1 MSSSVGQ
8 RNFASSKSRLVA
20 IRHSD
25 ECKKQIA
32 DGDEVRS
39 RSSFVS
45 SAKGKMRTKS
55 AVSGMTRG
63 EPSFDVIKPSV
74 NKEHPDQD
82 LQLENSLGQACLAV
96 EPVHHMTRTPL
107 EGLQT
112 WEKLIIQSEMML
124 NDIEFFTTQQTK
136 SPRKRIFN
144 SSKEFLTVLEE
155 FYYPKEVMNSHD
167 QTIKHKDDLQPIA
180 NRIIGK
186 VKALG
191 ALKVLEK
198 FNQRKFPDIGGAA
211 RVENARRKWGLL
223 RSYVRDLAARKRM
236 RKASMNWTLLRHTV
250 KGMGNLEWSRHD
262 LYVRYGLVPV
272 VTNDGKVIKENMM
285 MSNRPQSLAAPGHVT
300 STHKTRSLPSNT
312 SQCKTKGNR
321 SSFLNN

>member
-8 RNFASSKSRLVA
+8 RNFASFKSRLVA

-45 SAKGKMRTKS
+45 CAKGKMRTKS
-55 AVSGMTRG
+55 AVSGVTRG
-63 EPSFDVIKPSV
+63 EPWFDVIKPSV
-74 NKEHPDQD
+74 NQEHPD
-82 LQLENSLGQACLAV
+82 LQLEYSPGQDCLAV
-96 EPVHHMTRTPL
+96 EPVHHIKRTPL
-107 EGLQT
+107 EAPHT
-112 WEKLIIQSEMML
+112 WEKLITQSEMML
-124 NDIEFFTTQQTK
+124 NDLEPFTTQQTK
-136 SPRKRIFN
+136 SPCKRIFN

-155 FYYPKEVMNSHD
+155 FYYPKEVVNSHN

-186 VKALG
+186 VKAIG

-198 FNQRKFPDIGGAA
+198 LNQRSKFPDIGGAA
-211 RVENARRKWGLL
+211 RVENARRRWGLL

-250 KGMGNLEWSRHD
+250 KGMGNLERSRHD

-272 VTNDGKVIKENMM
+272 VTKDGKVIKENMM

-300 STHKTRSLPSNT
+300 SKHKTRPIPSNT
-312 SQCKTKGNR
+312 SQCKPKGNW